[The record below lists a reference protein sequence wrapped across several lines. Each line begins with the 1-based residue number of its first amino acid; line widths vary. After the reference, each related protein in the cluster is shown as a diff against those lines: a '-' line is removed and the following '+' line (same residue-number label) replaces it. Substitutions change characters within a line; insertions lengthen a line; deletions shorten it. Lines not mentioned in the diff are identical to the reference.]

1 MTNQKVTGVVGVGKP
16 NREATERLT
25 PEQFVTEIKE
35 ALPYLTDA
43 DCIRALEHCRAWATV
58 FYDGRVPAELL
69 SELDELEAQW
79 LS

>member
-1 MTNQKVTGVVGVGKP
+1 MTNQKGTGAVGLGKP
-16 NREATERLT
+16 NRDSTERLT

-35 ALPYLTDA
+35 ALPYLTEA
-43 DCIRALEHCRAWATV
+43 DCTRAVEHCRAWAAV
-58 FYDGRVPAELL
+58 FYDGKVPAGLL